1 MQAVVVFVE
10 LIPGFSLDFCVI
22 SQPSITK
29 EIIGNYSK
37 PLQGLQLLQLI
48 TEPIT
53 LGVLI
58 RKSAGVVPSATQHP
72 KVSILGTRIG

>member
-1 MQAVVVFVE
+1 MQAVVILVE

-22 SQPSITK
+22 CQPSIIK
-29 EIIGNYSK
+29 EIISNCSK

-48 TEPIT
+48 AESTT
-53 LGVLI
+53 RGVLI